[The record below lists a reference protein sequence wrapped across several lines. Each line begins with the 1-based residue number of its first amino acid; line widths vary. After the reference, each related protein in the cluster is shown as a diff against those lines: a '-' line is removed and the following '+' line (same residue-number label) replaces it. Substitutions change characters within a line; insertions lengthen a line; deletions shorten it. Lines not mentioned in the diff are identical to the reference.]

1 MSTVNGSPSLRLTHT
16 DERYQDVKKAYHHLY
31 MWLREGRVDEEMDRH
46 TLWWRNG
53 WTLRSSMMRST
64 ATYGNESATEAL
76 EYLDGKSQI
85 VYTLENLGIEEFLDI
100 VFLTTGKWK

>member
-1 MSTVNGSPSLRLTHT
+1 MV
-16 DERYQDVKKAYHHLY
+16 A
-31 MWLREGRVDEEMDRH
+31 GRVDEETDRH

-76 EYLDGKSQI
+76 EYLDGGGRI

>member
-1 MSTVNGSPSLRLTHT
+1 MSTVNESPSLRLTHT
-16 DERYQDVKKAYHHLY
+16 NERYQDVKKAYHHLY
-31 MWLREGRVDEEMDRH
+31 MWLREGRVDEETNRH
-46 TLWWRNG
+46 TLWWRGG
-53 WTLRSSMMRST
+53 WTLRSSMMMST

>member
-1 MSTVNGSPSLRLTHT
+1 MSTVNGSPSLRLTHA
-16 DERYQDVKKAYHHLY
+16 DERYKDVKKAYHHLY
-31 MWLREGRVDEEMDRH
+31 MWLREGRVDEETDRH

-53 WTLRSSMMRST
+53 WTLRSSMTRST
-64 ATYGNESATEAL
+64 ATYGNESVTEAL
-76 EYLDGKSQI
+76 EYLDDKGQI

>member
-1 MSTVNGSPSLRLTHT
+1 MVAG
-16 DERYQDVKKAYHHLY
+16 
-31 MWLREGRVDEEMDRH
+31 REVDEETDSH
-46 TLWWRNG
+46 TLWWRRG

-76 EYLDGKSQI
+76 EYLDGGGRI

>member
-31 MWLREGRVDEEMDRH
+31 MWLREGRVDEETDLH

-53 WTLRSSMMRST
+53 WTLRSSMKRST
-64 ATYGNESATEAL
+64 AFYGKESVTEAL
-76 EYLDGKSQI
+76 EYLDGGQI
-85 VYTLENLGIEEFLDI
+85 IYTLENLDIKEFLDI

>member
-16 DERYQDVKKAYHHLY
+16 DGRYQDVKKAYHHLY
-31 MWLREGRVDEEMDRH
+31 MWLREGRVDEETDRH
-46 TLWWRNG
+46 TLWWRDG
-53 WTLRSSMMRST
+53 WSLRSSMMRST
-64 ATYGNESATEAL
+64 ATYGNESVTEAL
-76 EYLDGKSQI
+76 EYLDGGGRI

>member
-31 MWLREGRVDEEMDRH
+31 M
-46 TLWWRNG
+46 WWRNG